1 MTVGGLSDDSYRLVW
16 ITIDLKRETQR
27 PGSHEPGRFFLK
39 VAFRGAKGDEKAT
52 ARNFRGAK
60 GDTVTATTVRLLRR
74 MATGRLL
81 RVRR

>member
-39 VAFRGAKGDEKAT
+39 VAFRGAKGD
-52 ARNFRGAK
+52 
-60 GDTVTATTVRLLRR
+60 TVTATTVRLLRR